1 MRILEQISALGEKAS
16 DYFGGFKNTSS
27 MKAVENAEIE
37 ALFDYQTLYGLL
49 PYREFDET
57 ADLFMN
63 KTSMGFILELS
74 PLLGAD
80 EETVHILSNVLVD
93 VIPDHVDGQFLQYL
107 SPKIAP
113 IVDTFQAVRTGQ
125 SETRDWL
132 ALKRA
137 AFIKSGALCSL
148 SKNGSFIVRDI
159 RLFLSLSLAVKQED
173 EDKTTLIELRDDI
186 ESSLKSLNIETRRC
200 SAGDFIHLMR
210 DILYPSSELMPS
222 QGRWNEMEELS
233 NQMVSPEF
241 SFEILPDRVVVKQ
254 LQERRDIKTKT
265 ESVKD
270 HDTKHGFNES
280 AWEIRVLTVQDFPE
294 TMAQWKMTDA
304 IGAMFNNAQ
313 QVPCP
318 LLVSMNFRTLSRE
331 KAMGTAQLKVGAGDS
346 KAKTN
351 YAKFMPNLGR
361 QIRDWAFIR
370 ERLGDNDCLVHVC
383 YQVVIMADSQDIGSA
398 ERKVRDL
405 YQSNGWRLVKQKFLQ
420 FPSWQAIWPMLMS
433 EGLYQDFKQLG
444 KWRQMTA
451 FNAVNIAPLQGEWK
465 GTRTPQLLLAGRR
478 GQLSYWSP
486 FDSSEGNYN
495 VAIAAKSG
503 SGKSVFTQEYIV
515 GLLSVQGRVWVIDQ
529 GRSYEKTC
537 RLLEGAFIAFNTDN
551 PICINPFTHIRD
563 FKNEALPQ
571 LKPLLS
577 SMARPNDK
585 TSREEENFI
594 EKAITA
600 AWEAHHHQA
609 SISSVVAWLE
619 GQSDPIATNLSLL
632 LFPYSAKGMYAR
644 YFEGECNLTLDNPF
658 IVLEL
663 QELKNKKELQKVVLF
678 VMMYH
683 ITQAMYLGNRS
694 QYKSCIIDEAWDLL
708 GGDIDG
714 AKEFIEAGYRTAR
727 RFNGNF
733 VTITQ
738 SINDYY
744 KNSASM
750 AAFENSDFN
759 VILGQKSDALQKLK
773 NEKKMELDGYS
784 ERLYKS
790 LKVADCY
797 SECVIKSSQ
806 GISPHR
812 IVLDPYSRILFS
824 SKGHEFDAVN
834 HLVAE
839 GYSVLKAVEA
849 VVEKQKRA
857 G

>member
-1 MRILEQISALGEKAS
+1 MLEQLSALGEKLS
-16 DYFGGFKNTSS
+16 HYFGGLKNAPL
-27 MKAVENAEIE
+27 MKAVDNDAIE
-37 ALFDYQTLYGLL
+37 ALFDVQTLYGLL
-49 PYREFDET
+49 PYREFDESCE
-57 ADLFMN
+57 LFMN
-63 KTSMGFILELS
+63 KQSMGFILELS

-80 EETVHILSNVLVD
+80 EDTVNILSNLLVD

-113 IVDTFQAVRTGQ
+113 VIDAFKEVRTGQ

-132 ALKRA
+132 ASKRA
-137 AFIKSGALCSL
+137 EFLKKGALASL
-148 SKNGSFIVRDI
+148 SKNGSFMVRDI
-159 RLFLSLSLAVKQED
+159 RLFLSLSLPVKHED
-173 EDKTTLIELRDDI
+173 DDKTTLIGLRDDI
-186 ESSLKSLNIETRRC
+186 ESSLKSLNIQTARLNAR
-200 SAGDFIHLMR
+200 DFINLMR
-210 DILYPSSELMPS
+210 DLLYPTFDLMPS
-222 QGRWNEMEELS
+222 NARWNEMEELS
-233 NQMVSPEF
+233 SQMLSPEF
-241 SFEILPDRVVVKQ
+241 SFEILPDKLLVKQ
-254 LQERRDIKTKT
+254 LKEPQAIESTETSNTKNSLDET
-265 ESVKD
+265 
-270 HDTKHGFNES
+270 T
-280 AWEIRVLTVQDFPE
+280 WEIRVLNVQDFPE

-304 IGAMFNNAQ
+304 IGAMFNNSQ

-318 LLVSMNFRTLSRE
+318 LIVSMNFRTLSRE
-331 KAMGTAQLKVGAGDS
+331 KAMSTAQIKVGAGDS

-370 ERLGDNDCLVHVC
+370 DRLTDNDCLVQVC
-383 YQVVIMADSQDIGSA
+383 YQIIVMADSEVAAGC
-398 ERKVRDL
+398 ERKIRDL
-405 YQSNGWRLVKQKFLQ
+405 YQSNGWRLAKTKFLQ
-420 FPSWQAIWPMLMS
+420 FPAWQAIWPMLMS

-451 FNAVNIAPLQGEWK
+451 FNVVNIAPLQGEWK

-486 FDSSEGNYN
+486 FDSAEGNYN

-515 GLLSVQGRVWVIDQ
+515 GLLSIQGRVWVIDQ

-537 RLLEGAFIAFNTDN
+537 RLLNGEFIAFNTDN
-551 PICINPFTHIRD
+551 PICINPFTYIQD

-571 LKPLLS
+571 LKPLLT

-585 TSREEENFI
+585 ASREEENFI

-600 AWEAHHHQA
+600 AWEAHHNHA
-609 SISSVVAWLE
+609 TISRVVEWLE
-619 GQSDPIATNLSLL
+619 AQTDPIAKNLSLL

-644 YFEGECNLTLDNPF
+644 YFEGTCNLTLENSF

-683 ITQAMYLGNRS
+683 ITQAMYLSNRS

-744 KNSASM
+744 KNSAST

-759 VILGQKSDALQKLK
+759 VILGQKADALQKLK
-773 NEKKMELDGYS
+773 NDKKIELDGYS

-806 GISPHR
+806 GVSPHR

-824 SKGHEFDAVN
+824 SKGHEFEAVN
-834 HLVAE
+834 QLVAK
-839 GYSVLKAVEA
+839 GHSVLTAVET

-857 G
+857 S

>member
-1 MRILEQISALGEKAS
+1 MLEKLSAIGEKLS
-16 DYFGGFKNTSS
+16 HYFGGLKNTTS
-27 MKAVENAEIE
+27 MKAVDNEAIE
-37 ALFDYQTLYGLL
+37 VLFDVQTLYGLL
-49 PYREFDET
+49 PYREFDDT
-57 ADLFMN
+57 CDIFMN
-63 KTSMGFILELS
+63 KHSMGFMLELS

-80 EETVHILSNVLVD
+80 EDTVNILSNLLVD

-113 IVDTFQAVRTGQ
+113 IVDSFKDVRSGQ

-132 ALKRA
+132 AAKRA
-137 AFIKSGALCSL
+137 EFLKKGALASL
-148 SKNGSFIVRDI
+148 SKNGSFMVRDI
-159 RLFLSLSLAVKQED
+159 RLFLSLSLPVKHED
-173 EDKTTLIELRDDI
+173 EDKISLIELRDDI
-186 ESSLKSLNIETRRC
+186 ESSLKSLNIQTQRLGAR
-200 SAGDFIHLMR
+200 DFINVMR
-210 DILYPSSELMPS
+210 DMLYPTPDLTPS
-222 QGRWNEMEELS
+222 HSPWNEMEELS
-233 NQMVSPEF
+233 NQLLSPEF
-241 SFEILPDRVVVKQ
+241 SFEILPDKLVVKQ
-254 LQERRDIKTKT
+254 LKEPQET
-265 ESVKD
+265 ELSNTSVTD
-270 HDTKHGFNES
+270 NQLDETT
-280 AWEIRVLTVQDFPE
+280 WEIRVLSVQDFPE

-304 IGAMFNNAQ
+304 IGAMFNNSQ

-318 LLVSMNFRTLSRE
+318 LIVSMNFRTISRE
-331 KAMGTAQLKVGAGDS
+331 KSMSTAQIKVGAGDS

-370 ERLGDNDCLVHVC
+370 DRLTDNDCLVQVC
-383 YQVVIMADSQDIGSA
+383 YQIVVMAESQQAASC
-398 ERKVRDL
+398 ERKIRDL
-405 YQSNGWRLVKQKFLQ
+405 YQSNGWRLAKQKFLQ
-420 FPSWQAIWPMLMS
+420 LPSWQAIWPMQMS

-451 FNAVNIAPLQGEWK
+451 FNTVNIAPLQGEWK

-486 FDSSEGNYN
+486 FDSLEGNYN

-515 GLLSVQGRVWVIDQ
+515 GLLSIQGRVWVIDQ

-537 RLLEGAFIAFNTDN
+537 RLLNGEFIAFNIDN
-551 PICINPFTHIRD
+551 PICINPFTHIQD

-571 LKPLLS
+571 LKPLLTA
-577 SMARPNDK
+577 MARPK
-585 TSREEENFI
+585 HEPSREEENYI

-600 AWEAHHHQA
+600 AWEAHKNNA
-609 SISSVVAWLE
+609 TISRVVEWLE
-619 GQSDPIATNLSLL
+619 TQADPIAKNLSLL
-632 LFPYSAKGMYAR
+632 LFPYSAKGMFAR
-644 YFEGECNLTLDNPF
+644 FFEGKCNINLDNPF

-694 QYKSCIIDEAWDLL
+694 EYKSCIIDEAWELL
-708 GGDIDG
+708 DGGIDG

-744 KNSASM
+744 KNSAAM

-759 VILGQKSDALQKLK
+759 VILGQKADALQKLK
-773 NEKKMELDGYS
+773 NDKKIELDGYS

-806 GISPHR
+806 GVSPHR

-834 HLVAE
+834 QLVAQ
-839 GYSVLKAVEA
+839 GHSVLTAVEA

-857 G
+857 S

>member
-1 MRILEQISALGEKAS
+1 MLEQLSSIGEKLS
-16 DYFGGFKNTSS
+16 HYFGGVKNKVSI
-27 MKAVENAEIE
+27 KATDNETIE

-49 PYREFDET
+49 PYREFDDT
-57 ADLFMN
+57 GDMFMN
-63 KTSMGFILELS
+63 KHSMGFMLELS

-80 EETVHILSNVLVD
+80 EETVNILSNLLVD

-113 IVDTFQAVRTGQ
+113 IVNNFKEVRTGQ

-132 ALKRA
+132 SAKRA
-137 AFIKSGALCSL
+137 EFLKAGALSSL
-148 SKNGSFIVRDI
+148 SKQGSFMVRDI
-159 RLFLSLSLAVKQED
+159 RLFLSLSLPVKHED
-173 EDKTTLIELRDDI
+173 DDKLTLIQLRDDI
-186 ESSLKSLNIETRRC
+186 ESSLKALNIQTQRVNAR
-200 SAGDFIHLMR
+200 DFINLMR
-210 DILYPSSELMPS
+210 DLLFPTTDLMPS
-222 QGRWNEMEELS
+222 HAPWNEMEELS
-233 NQMVSPEF
+233 SQMLSPEF
-241 SFEILPDRVVVKQ
+241 SFEILPDRLVVKHLNEVEEKNQ
-254 LQERRDIKTKT
+254 QEETSWD
-265 ESVKD
+265 
-270 HDTKHGFNES
+270 
-280 AWEIRVLTVQDFPE
+280 IRVLNVQDFPE

-304 IGAMFNNAQ
+304 IGAMFNNSQ

-318 LLVSMNFRTLSRE
+318 LIVSMNFRTLSRE
-331 KAMGTAQLKVGAGDS
+331 KSMSTAQIKVGAGDS

-370 ERLGDNDCLVHVC
+370 DRLTDNDCLVQVC
-383 YQVVIMADSQDIGSA
+383 YQIVVMAESQHAAGC
-398 ERKVRDL
+398 ERKIRDL
-405 YQSNGWRLVKQKFLQ
+405 YQSNGWRLAKQKFLQ

-433 EGLYQDFKQLG
+433 EGLYQDFRQLG

-451 FNAVNIAPLQGEWK
+451 FNVVNIAPLQGEWK
-465 GTRTPQLLLAGRR
+465 GTRTPLLLLAGRR

-486 FDSSEGNYN
+486 FDSTDGNYN

-515 GLLSVQGRVWVIDQ
+515 GLLSIQGRVWVIDQ

-537 RLLEGAFIAFNTDN
+537 RLLQGEFIAFNTDN
-551 PICINPFTHIRD
+551 PICINPFTHIQD

-571 LKPLLS
+571 LKPLLT

-585 TSREEENFI
+585 ASREEENFI

-600 AWEAHHHQA
+600 SWETYKNDAT
-609 SISSVVAWLE
+609 ISRVVEWLE
-619 GQSDPIATNLSLL
+619 EQSDPIAKNLSLL

-644 YFEGECNLTLDNPF
+644 YFEGTCNLILDNPF

-773 NEKKMELDGYS
+773 NDKKIELDGYS

-806 GISPHR
+806 GVSPHR

-824 SKGHEFDAVN
+824 SKGHEFEAVN
-834 HLVAE
+834 KLVAQ
-839 GYSVLKAVEA
+839 GRSVLEAVES
-849 VVEKQKRA
+849 VVEQQKRTS
-857 G
+857 

>member
-1 MRILEQISALGEKAS
+1 M
-16 DYFGGFKNTSS
+16 
-27 MKAVENAEIE
+27 
-37 ALFDYQTLYGLL
+37 
-49 PYREFDET
+49 
-57 ADLFMN
+57 
-63 KTSMGFILELS
+63 
-74 PLLGAD
+74 
-80 EETVHILSNVLVD
+80 D

-113 IVDTFQAVRTGQ
+113 IVNNFKEVRTGQ

-132 ALKRA
+132 SAKRA
-137 AFIKSGALCSL
+137 EFLKAGALSSL
-148 SKNGSFIVRDI
+148 SKQGSFMVRDI
-159 RLFLSLSLAVKQED
+159 RLFLSLSLPVKHED
-173 EDKTTLIELRDDI
+173 DDKLTLIQLRDDI
-186 ESSLKSLNIETRRC
+186 ESSLKALNIQTQRVNAR
-200 SAGDFIHLMR
+200 DFINLMR
-210 DILYPSSELMPS
+210 DLLFPTTDLMPS
-222 QGRWNEMEELS
+222 HAPWNEMEELS
-233 NQMVSPEF
+233 SQMLSPEF
-241 SFEILPDRVVVKQ
+241 SFEILPDRLVVKHLNEVEEKNQ
-254 LQERRDIKTKT
+254 QEETSWD
-265 ESVKD
+265 
-270 HDTKHGFNES
+270 
-280 AWEIRVLTVQDFPE
+280 IRVLNVQDFPE

-304 IGAMFNNAQ
+304 IGAMFNNSQ

-318 LLVSMNFRTLSRE
+318 LIVSMNFRTLSRE
-331 KAMGTAQLKVGAGDS
+331 KSMSTAQIKVGAGDS

-370 ERLGDNDCLVHVC
+370 DRLTDNDCLVQVC
-383 YQVVIMADSQDIGSA
+383 YQIVVMAESQHAAGC
-398 ERKVRDL
+398 ERKIRDL
-405 YQSNGWRLVKQKFLQ
+405 YQSNGWRLAKQKFLQ

-433 EGLYQDFKQLG
+433 EGLYQDFRQLG

-451 FNAVNIAPLQGEWK
+451 FNVVNIAPLQGEWK
-465 GTRTPQLLLAGRR
+465 GTRTPLLLLAGRR

-486 FDSSEGNYN
+486 FDSTDGNYN

-515 GLLSVQGRVWVIDQ
+515 GLLSIQGRVWVIDQ

-537 RLLEGAFIAFNTDN
+537 RLLQGEFIAFNTDN
-551 PICINPFTHIRD
+551 PICINPFTHIQD

-571 LKPLLS
+571 LKPLLT

-585 TSREEENFI
+585 ASREEENFI

-600 AWEAHHHQA
+600 SWETYKNDAT
-609 SISSVVAWLE
+609 ISRVVEWLE
-619 GQSDPIATNLSLL
+619 EQSDPIAKNLSLL

-644 YFEGECNLTLDNPF
+644 YFEGTCNLILDNPF

-773 NEKKMELDGYS
+773 NDKKIELDGYS

-806 GISPHR
+806 GVSPHR

-824 SKGHEFDAVN
+824 SKGHEFEAVN
-834 HLVAE
+834 KLVAQ
-839 GYSVLKAVEA
+839 GRSVLEAVES
-849 VVEKQKRA
+849 VVEQQKRTS
-857 G
+857 

>member
-1 MRILEQISALGEKAS
+1 MLEQLSTLGEKLS
-16 DYFGGFKNTSS
+16 HYFGGMKNSS
-27 MKAVENAEIE
+27 STKAAQNESIE
-37 ALFDYQTLYGLL
+37 VLFDVQTLYGLL
-49 PYREFDET
+49 PYREFDDT
-57 ADLFMN
+57 CDMFMN
-63 KTSMGFILELS
+63 KHSMGFMLELS

-80 EETVHILSNVLVD
+80 EETVNILSNLLVD

-107 SPKIAP
+107 SPKISP
-113 IVDTFQAVRTGQ
+113 IVDTFQEVRTGQ

-132 ALKRA
+132 SSRRAEFLKQ
-137 AFIKSGALCSL
+137 GALSSL
-148 SKNGSFIVRDI
+148 SKQGSFMVRDI
-159 RLFLSLSLAVKQED
+159 RLFLCLSLAVKHED
-173 EDKTTLIELRDDI
+173 DDKTMLIQLRDDI
-186 ESSLKSLNIETRRC
+186 ESSLKALNIQTQRVNAR
-200 SAGDFIHLMR
+200 DFINLMR
-210 DILYPSSELMPS
+210 DLLFPTSDLKPSSAP
-222 QGRWNEMEELS
+222 WNEMEELS
-233 NQMVSPEF
+233 SQMLSPEF
-241 SFEILPDRVVVKQ
+241 SFEIQPDRIVVHTNILNHFEANEKADHLNTEQ
-254 LQERRDIKTKT
+254 SIKKW
-265 ESVKD
+265 D
-270 HDTKHGFNES
+270 
-280 AWEIRVLTVQDFPE
+280 IRVLTVQDFPE

-304 IGAMFNNAQ
+304 IGAMFNNSQ

-318 LLVSMNFRTLSRE
+318 LMVSMNFRTISRE
-331 KAMGTAQLKVGAGDS
+331 KAMSTAQIKVGAGDS

-370 ERLGDNDCLVHVC
+370 DRLTDNDCLVHVC
-383 YQVVIMADSQDIGSA
+383 YQIVVMAESDHAAGC
-398 ERKVRDL
+398 ERKIRDL
-405 YQSNGWRLVKQKFLQ
+405 YQSNGWRLAKQKFLQ

-465 GTRTPQLLLAGRR
+465 GSRTPLLLLAGRR

-486 FDSSEGNYN
+486 FDSQDGNYN

-515 GLLSVQGRVWVIDQ
+515 GLLSVNGRVWVIDQ

-537 RLLEGAFIAFNTDN
+537 RLLDGEFIAFNTDN
-551 PICINPFTHIRD
+551 PICINPFTHIQD
-563 FKNEALPQ
+563 FRNEALPQ
-571 LKPLLS
+571 LKPLLT

-585 TSREEENFI
+585 ASREEENLI

-600 AWEAHHHQA
+600 AWETYKNDAT
-609 SISSVVAWLE
+609 ISRVVEWLE
-619 GQSDPIATNLSLL
+619 KETDPIAKNLSLL

-644 YFEGECNLTLDNPF
+644 YFEGVCNFTLDNPF

-759 VILGQKSDALQKLK
+759 VILGQKADALQKLK
-773 NEKKMELDGYS
+773 NDKKIELDGYS

-806 GISPHR
+806 GVSPHR

-824 SKGHEFDAVN
+824 SKGHEFEAVN
-834 HLVAE
+834 KLVAE
-839 GYSVLKAVEA
+839 GHSVLTAVET

-857 G
+857 S

>member
-1 MRILEQISALGEKAS
+1 MLEKLSAIGEKIAHHF
-16 DYFGGFKNTSS
+16 DGLKTHLNFGAKPNES
-27 MKAVENAEIE
+27 IE
-37 ALFDYQTLYGLL
+37 TLFDYQTLYGLL
-49 PYREFDET
+49 PYQEFDDT
-57 ADLFMN
+57 CDLFMN
-63 KTSMGFILELS
+63 KHSMGWMCELS

-80 EETVHILSNVLVD
+80 EETVTILSNLLVD

-113 IVDTFQAVRTGQ
+113 IVDTFKAVRTGQ

-132 ALKRA
+132 SAKRA
-137 AFIKSGALCSL
+137 DFLKKGALASL
-148 SKNGSFIVRDI
+148 SKNGSFMVRDI
-159 RLFLSLSLAVKQED
+159 RLFISLSLPVKHEGD
-173 EDKTTLIELRDDI
+173 DKTTLIELRDDL
-186 ESSLKSLNIETRRC
+186 ESSLKSLNIQSQRLNAR
-200 SAGDFIHLMR
+200 DFINLMR
-210 DILYPSSELMPS
+210 DILFPTSDLIPSTSS
-222 QGRWNEMEELS
+222 WNEMEELS

-241 SFEILPDRVVVKQ
+241 SFEILADRIMVNTNTVEDHENK
-254 LQERRDIKTKT
+254 ENDINT
-265 ESVKD
+265 EQSVKKWD
-270 HDTKHGFNES
+270 
-280 AWEIRVLTVQDFPE
+280 IRVLSVQDFPE

-304 IGAMFNNAQ
+304 IGAMFNNSQ

-318 LLVSMNFRTLSRE
+318 LIVSMNFRPLSRE
-331 KAMGTAQLKVGAGDS
+331 RSMNTAQLKVGAGDS

-370 ERLGDNDCLVHVC
+370 DRLTDNDRLVNVC
-383 YQVVIMADSQDIGSA
+383 YQVVIMAQTQDAASA
-398 ERKVRDL
+398 ERKIRDL

-433 EGLYQDFKQLG
+433 EGLYQDFKYLG

-451 FNAVNIAPLQGEWK
+451 FNVINIAPLQGEWK

-478 GQLSYWSP
+478 GQLSFWSP
-486 FDSSEGNYN
+486 FDSTEGNYN

-515 GLLSVQGRVWVIDQ
+515 GLLSLQGRVWVIDQ

-537 RLLEGAFIAFNTDN
+537 RLLNGEFIAFNTDN
-551 PICINPFTHIRD
+551 PICMNPFTHIQE

-571 LKPLLS
+571 LKPLLT

-585 TSREEENFI
+585 ASREEENFI

-600 AWEAHHHQA
+600 AWEAHKNNA
-609 SISSVVAWLE
+609 TISRVVEWLE
-619 GQSDPIATNLSLL
+619 GQPDPIAKNLSLL

-644 YFEGECNLTLDNPF
+644 YFEGTCNLTLDNPF

-683 ITQAMYLGNRS
+683 ITQAMYLGNRR

-744 KNSASM
+744 KNSASH

-759 VILGQKSDALQKLK
+759 VILGQKADALQKLK
-773 NEKKMELDGYS
+773 NDKRIDLDGYS

-790 LKVADCY
+790 LRVADCY
-797 SECVIKSSQ
+797 SECVIKSSL
-806 GISPHR
+806 GLSAHR

-824 SKGHEFDAVN
+824 SKGHEFEAVN
-834 HLVAE
+834 QLVE
-839 GYSVLKAVEA
+839 QGYSVLQAVEQ
-849 VVEKQKRA
+849 VVENQKVK